1 MRTTVVVNVVVI
13 CVDVVEV
20 INVERDSV
28 VTSGSCETDVIIAVV
43 VAVDRVN
50 VVVAED
56 VVTVAKDVSTAVAIA
71 KERVVVV

>member
-1 MRTTVVVNVVVI
+1 MKVTLVVNVVVI

-28 VTSGSCETDVIIAVV
+28 VTSGGCETDVVITVV
-43 VAVDRVN
+43 VAVDSVN
-50 VVVAED
+50 VVVADD